1 MRRISIS
8 LPAYLK
14 DDIDYISS
22 EIERL
27 ENMREAEGELSVEK
41 RHLILLIATFTEQS
55 LKKLRKDIISV
66 EGTPEYIKKYFQNK
80 DEKEP
85 LYVKVDSGNSIF
97 KNFGKR
103 NSSFKLDFIIKR
115 KQILF
120 FDEQENIEEF
130 EKIINKNRNQAAHE
144 VQPEFTLD
152 YDKIRKFYDYV
163 LLFLE
168 HYYRQS
174 EEVFR
179 IGHDNVL
186 FNSIDSYKEYF
197 NSGPLVSKY
206 NEHIF
211 IYRKIQYRED
221 IKANFSEEEWRWI
234 FYQYFIKSDKHNNDL
249 LKNIENIPQRL
260 RDWVEKISEPKSVWR
275 DEQGGYLVREN
286 ICRELSK
293 VAEENKKYINFPIK
307 IKGGK
312 IYFGNKKVE

>member
-1 MRRISIS
+1 MRKISIS

-27 ENMREAEGELSVEK
+27 ESMREAEGELSVEK

-97 KNFGKR
+97 KNFGKQS
-103 NSSFKLDFIIKR
+103 SSFKLDFIIQK

-120 FDEQENIEEF
+120 FDEHENIEDF

-152 YDKIRKFYDYV
+152 YNKIRKFYDYV

-174 EEVFR
+174 EELFG
-179 IGHDNVL
+179 ISHDNLL
-186 FNSIDSYKEYF
+186 FDSIDSYKEYF
-197 NSGPLVSKY
+197 NSNRLVSKY
-206 NEHIF
+206 RKHIF
-211 IYRKIQYRED
+211 TYRKIKYRED
-221 IKANFSEEEWRWI
+221 IKANFSEEEWFWI
-234 FYQYFIKSDKHNNDL
+234 FYQYSLSSDKHNNDL
-249 LKNIENIPQRL
+249 LKNIENIPQSL
-260 RDWVEKISEPKSVWR
+260 RDWVDKISENRLSLNA
-275 DEQGGYLVREN
+275 EQYSVREN
-286 ICRELSK
+286 ICKELSK

-307 IKGGK
+307 IKGKK
-312 IYFGNKKVE
+312 IYFGNKEVK